1 MHDQRQR
8 RRTTSNRYIK
18 VSSPNLRKLCLPCIS
33 ARNHRHHHHHYHPP
47 TRQQSDKNKTPK
59 NNQRQTITIP
69 TAILTAESNAVES
82 SYRLEVAPRT
92 CDPIPTRPVVHSSE
106 YLRENDANH
115 SHEQQYQHFETS
127 LQNEK
132 IERKDDE
139 ISVKAEITLTKVD
152 SESVLLTLSS
162 SGNEIPRPNEDD
174 VVGTS
179 IDERFD

>member
-18 VSSPNLRKLCLPCIS
+18 VSSPTLRKLCLPCIS
-33 ARNHRHHHHHYHPP
+33 VRNHRHHHHHPHL
-47 TRQQSDKNKTPK
+47 RQQSDKNKTPK
-59 NNQRQTITIP
+59 NNQRQTITTP
-69 TAILTAESNAVES
+69 TAESNAVES

-92 CDPIPTRPVVHSSE
+92 FDPIPKRPVVHSSE

-115 SHEQQYQHFETS
+115 SHEQQWKHFETS
-127 LQNEK
+127 LQNQK

-139 ISVKAEITLTKVD
+139 ISIKAEITPLKVD

-162 SGNEIPRPNEDD
+162 SGNEIKRSNEDD
-174 VVGTS
+174 VVGIS
-179 IDERFD
+179 IDKEEVRLI